1 MIEGKNI
8 KLRTITEFDLAE
20 IFTLS
25 SKLWEKGEYW
35 SVILPSDVLLQRRF
49 TESGFWDDRFGKM
62 LITDKSNKFLGD
74 IFYFQN
80 ADYRSGYEIGY
91 QLYQQEH
98 RGKGIMPEALTLFSA
113 YLFSLKPIPRL
124 QITCI
129 KGNIPSRRVA
139 EKCGFQYEGTLRQAT
154 FNRGEYYDLE
164 LFSLL
169 REECLSLTAVLANA
183 KGTTDAN
190 K

>member
-62 LITDKSNKFLGD
+62 LITDKANKFLGD

-91 QLYQQEH
+91 QLYQQ
-98 RGKGIMPEALTLFSA
+98 
-113 YLFSLKPIPRL
+113 
-124 QITCI
+124 
-129 KGNIPSRRVA
+129 
-139 EKCGFQYEGTLRQAT
+139 
-154 FNRGEYYDLE
+154 
-164 LFSLL
+164 
-169 REECLSLTAVLANA
+169 
-183 KGTTDAN
+183 
-190 K
+190 